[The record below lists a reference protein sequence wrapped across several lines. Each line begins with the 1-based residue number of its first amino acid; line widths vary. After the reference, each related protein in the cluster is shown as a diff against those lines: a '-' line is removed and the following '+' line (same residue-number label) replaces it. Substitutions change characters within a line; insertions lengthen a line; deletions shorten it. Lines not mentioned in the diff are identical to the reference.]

1 MFHVNHIWGGLAPE
15 NPVRSRKNLARQARH
30 EPNSV
35 EVNLTN
41 QSQWSIRRDR
51 SIIFSKD
58 NAKGVY
64 DPYCDA
70 LIVTLSIVDKCLY
83 QILINTGSS
92 TDILFLSTFA

>member
-41 QSQWSIRRDR
+41 QSQ
-51 SIIFSKD
+51 
-58 NAKGVY
+58 
-64 DPYCDA
+64 
-70 LIVTLSIVDKCLY
+70 
-83 QILINTGSS
+83 
-92 TDILFLSTFA
+92 